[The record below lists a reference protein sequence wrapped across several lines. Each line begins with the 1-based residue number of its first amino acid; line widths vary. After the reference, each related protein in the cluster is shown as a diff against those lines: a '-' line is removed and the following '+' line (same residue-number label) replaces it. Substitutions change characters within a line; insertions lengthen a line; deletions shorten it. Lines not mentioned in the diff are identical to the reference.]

1 MRKLTFEGF
10 LRQYLRT
17 LSGCNS
23 LSIRKLAHLSE
34 EAEPRLREPLFIYS
48 TICGKTAFLNQ
59 TLIGTK
65 LEHEF
70 LLRTYTAEAL
80 IEMLKNKDPRLPSAY
95 HKVWRSYCSVAQRQ
109 QTDDATKSLMRDRII
124 ALQQERSITNY
135 RLYTD
140 LNLNPGNLNAW
151 LKHGDSSKIS
161 LANARRVMHYLQG

>member
-1 MRKLTFEGF
+1 M
-10 LRQYLRT
+10 
-17 LSGCNS
+17 
-23 LSIRKLAHLSE
+23 
-34 EAEPRLREPLFIYS
+34 
-48 TICGKTAFLNQ
+48 
-59 TLIGTK
+59 
-65 LEHEF
+65 
-70 LLRTYTAEAL
+70 
-80 IEMLKNKDPRLPSAY
+80 
-95 HKVWRSYCSVAQRQ
+95 AQRQ